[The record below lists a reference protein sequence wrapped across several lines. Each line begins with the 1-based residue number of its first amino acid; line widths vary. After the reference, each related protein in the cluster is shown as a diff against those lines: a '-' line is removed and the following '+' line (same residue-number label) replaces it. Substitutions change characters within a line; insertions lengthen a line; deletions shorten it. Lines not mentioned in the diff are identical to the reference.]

1 MNNKFTCMN
10 KYGYT
15 IKDLLINYEDK
26 TFKVGDLFHGG
37 ASIVTKKFLNAKIEE
52 LKMLGFKEV

>member
-1 MNNKFTCMN
+1 MN